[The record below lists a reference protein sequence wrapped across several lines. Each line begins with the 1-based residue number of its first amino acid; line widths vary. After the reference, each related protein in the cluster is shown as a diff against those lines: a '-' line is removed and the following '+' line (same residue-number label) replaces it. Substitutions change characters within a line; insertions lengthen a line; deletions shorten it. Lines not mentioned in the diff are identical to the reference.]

1 MCYCLF
7 ALLHQC
13 NYLSAYFTTMNDE
26 CEPPVPK
33 KSLLLYVELFYK
45 KYAEKN
51 APALR

>member
-7 ALLHQC
+7 ALQHQS

-33 KSLLLYVELFYK
+33 KVTFVHRETFGIEYNLANK
-45 KYAEKN
+45 
-51 APALR
+51 